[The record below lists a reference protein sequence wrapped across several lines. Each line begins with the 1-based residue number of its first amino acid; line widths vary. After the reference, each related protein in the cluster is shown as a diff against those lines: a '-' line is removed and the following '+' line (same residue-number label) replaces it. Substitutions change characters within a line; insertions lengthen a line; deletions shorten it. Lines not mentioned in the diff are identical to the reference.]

1 MLAGQLKRMDGRQRS
16 QKLSLETE
24 TPPSPNCLCKE
35 NTSCITKASQGRYL
49 HAEQKVGRSWVKG
62 FPLMNSRFEKA
73 GRILLRGSGL
83 ERGRSGDKGGDE
95 RPLQARLGLWEN
107 HTSWLRKRTPR
118 SFQRA
123 QDGKHFKSE
132 TGYYVECCNL
142 WRLGVV
148 AGRQKRKQSQGGSSP
163 HTSTSLCLSLSP
175 HAMPLIVVGI
185 AAHCCSELRCIVARL

>member
-1 MLAGQLKRMDGRQRS
+1 MDGRQRS

-83 ERGRSGDKGGDE
+83 ERGRSGDKGDMKG
-95 RPLQARLGLWEN
+95 RCQRGLWEN

-123 QDGKHFKSE
+123 QDGKQFKSE

-142 WRLGVV
+142 WRLGGL

-163 HTSTSLCLSLSP
+163 HTSASLCLSLSL
-175 HAMPLIVVGI
+175 HAMPRIVVGI

>member
-1 MLAGQLKRMDGRQRS
+1 MDGRQRS

-83 ERGRSGDKGGDE
+83 ERGRSGDKRGHE
-95 RPLQARLGLWEN
+95 RPLPARLVGKSYKLVEEKDTEEFSKSTWWE
-107 HTSWLRKRTPR
+107 
-118 SFQRA
+118 A
-123 QDGKHFKSE
+123 I
-132 TGYYVECCNL
+132 
-142 WRLGVV
+142 
-148 AGRQKRKQSQGGSSP
+148 QK
-163 HTSTSLCLSLSP
+163 
-175 HAMPLIVVGI
+175 
-185 AAHCCSELRCIVARL
+185 